1 MKLRGLRGVEEMIMG
16 HSRCSRRDR
25 GLRFGGDDDDGF
37 TECKME
43 EFGKDEEET
52 SVTTKSSG
60 LTD

>member
-1 MKLRGLRGVEEMIMG
+1 MIMG
-16 HSRCSRRDR
+16 HSRCSRRDW
-25 GLRFGGDDDDGF
+25 GLGFGGDDDDGF